1 MANTLGGVN
10 LAVIAQKTLKT
21 LMVEMLPVRAFTTL
35 FSDQVANVGESVTTR
50 VATQPSIQDFTSA
63 PSAANVTTT
72 AKTITLNNYKG
83 VRIGFT
89 DMEVSKASID
99 LTNVFVNPI
108 ANTICN
114 AVMDSVFALVTNANY
129 STAGTISTSSN
140 FDADDVADAAQV
152 LSTANVPK
160 VGRFMILAPTYFA
173 ALAKDSAIQASYA
186 YGGSEAI
193 RENRIPRVH
202 GFDIYEYNDIPSNS
216 ENLVGCYG
224 SPEGLLVAA
233 RVPAV
238 PANFPG
244 EVETAT
250 DPDTGLTVQVR
261 RWYSADDR
269 QLYYESGI
277 IYGVAAGV
285 TANLKRITST

>member
-1 MANTLGGVN
+1 MPNTLGGVN

-50 VATQPSIQDFTSA
+50 VATQPSIQDFTSS
-63 PSAANVTTT
+63 PSAATVTTT
-72 AKTITLNNYKG
+72 AKTVTLSNYKG

-89 DMEVSKASID
+89 DMEVSKSSID
-99 LTNVFVNPI
+99 LVNVFVNPI

-114 AVMDSVFALVTNANY
+114 SVMDSVFALVDNA
-129 STAGTISTSSN
+129 TFGAAGTTSTSGN

-160 VGRFMILAPTYFA
+160 IGRFMILGPTYFA
-173 ALAKDSAIQASYA
+173 ALAKDAAIQAAYA

-216 ENLVGCYG
+216 ENLTGCYG
-224 SPEGLLVAA
+224 SSECILIAA
-233 RVPAV
+233 RTPAV

-244 EVETAT
+244 EVESAT

-285 TANLKRITST
+285 TANLKRIVSS